1 MISRIQT
8 RQIFQRLQ
16 TEGTY
21 VRSGTLWCSMIIDQT
36 LTQPAVAY
44 ALGRQVG
51 GAVQRNLLR
60 RRLRELLKAKAHKVL
75 PGFYLI
81 GAASGATKLSF
92 NDLGTQVDSL
102 LERCAQKTT
111 KQAKK

>member
-1 MISRIQT
+1 
-8 RQIFQRLQ
+8 
-16 TEGTY
+16 
-21 VRSGTLWCSMIIDQT
+21 MIIDQT

-60 RRLRELLKAKAHKVL
+60 RRLRELLKAKTHKVL

-92 NDLGTQVDSL
+92 AELGNQVDSL
-102 LERCAQKTT
+102 LERCVHKA
-111 KQAKK
+111 AKKA

>member
-1 MISRIQT
+1 
-8 RQIFQRLQ
+8 
-16 TEGTY
+16 
-21 VRSGTLWCSMIIDQT
+21 MIIDQT
-36 LTQPAVAY
+36 PTQPAIAY

-92 NDLGTQVDSL
+92 VDLGNQVDSL
-102 LERCAQKTT
+102 LERCAQKAS
-111 KQAKK
+111 KQATK

>member
-60 RRLRELLKAKAHKVL
+60 RRLRELLKAR
-75 PGFYLI
+75 
-81 GAASGATKLSF
+81 T
-92 NDLGTQVDSL
+92 
-102 LERCAQKTT
+102 
-111 KQAKK
+111 

>member
-44 ALGRQVG
+44 ALGKQVG

-60 RRLRELLKAKAHKVL
+60 RRLRELLKARTHKVL
-75 PGFYLI
+75 PGFYLVGCFDGQNKWI
-81 GAASGATKLSF
+81 DISNNFFDNGSINQTISVWF
-92 NDLGTQVDSL
+92 FPTSD
-102 LERCAQKTT
+102 
-111 KQAKK
+111 

>member
-1 MISRIQT
+1 
-8 RQIFQRLQ
+8 
-16 TEGTY
+16 
-21 VRSGTLWCSMIIDQT
+21 MIIDQT

-60 RRLRELLKAKAHKVL
+60 RRLRELLKARTHKVL

-81 GAASGATKLSF
+81 GAASGATKLSLAE
-92 NDLGTQVDSL
+92 LGNQVDSL
-102 LERCAQKTT
+102 LERCGHKA
-111 KQAKK
+111 AKKA

>member
-1 MISRIQT
+1 
-8 RQIFQRLQ
+8 
-16 TEGTY
+16 
-21 VRSGTLWCSMIIDQT
+21 MIIDQT

-51 GAVQRNLLR
+51 GAAQRNLLR
-60 RRLRELLKAKAHKVL
+60 RRLRELLKTKAHKVL

>member
-60 RRLRELLKAKAHKVL
+60 RRLRELLKARTHKVL

-92 NDLGTQVDSL
+92 GELGHQVDSL
-102 LERCAQKTT
+102 FERCVHKAT
-111 KQAKK
+111 KKA

>member
-1 MISRIQT
+1 
-8 RQIFQRLQ
+8 
-16 TEGTY
+16 
-21 VRSGTLWCSMIIDQT
+21 MIIDQT

-60 RRLRELLKAKAHKVL
+60 RRLRELLKTKAHTVL

-92 NDLGTQVDSL
+92 VELGTQVDSL
-102 LERCAQKTT
+102 LERCTQKAS
-111 KQAKK
+111 KQAAK

>member
-1 MISRIQT
+1 
-8 RQIFQRLQ
+8 
-16 TEGTY
+16 
-21 VRSGTLWCSMIIDQT
+21 MIIDQT

-44 ALGRQVG
+44 AMGRQIG

-60 RRLRELLKAKAHKVL
+60 RRLRELLKTKAHNVL

-92 NDLGTQVDSL
+92 VELGTQVDSL
-102 LERCAQKTT
+102 LERCTQKAS
-111 KQAKK
+111 KQAAK

>member
-1 MISRIQT
+1 
-8 RQIFQRLQ
+8 
-16 TEGTY
+16 
-21 VRSGTLWCSMIIDQT
+21 MIIDQT

-44 ALGRQVG
+44 AMGRQIG

-60 RRLRELLKAKAHKVL
+60 RRLRELLKIKAHKVL

-92 NDLGTQVDSL
+92 VELGTQVDSL
-102 LERCAQKTT
+102 LERCTQKAS
-111 KQAKK
+111 KQAAK

>member
-60 RRLRELLKAKAHKVL
+60 RRLRELLKARTHKVL
-75 PGFYLI
+75 PGFYLV

-92 NDLGTQVDSL
+92 VELGNQVDLL
-102 LERCAQKTT
+102 LERCVHKA
-111 KQAKK
+111 AKKA

>member
-1 MISRIQT
+1 
-8 RQIFQRLQ
+8 
-16 TEGTY
+16 
-21 VRSGTLWCSMIIDQT
+21 MIIDQT

-60 RRLRELLKAKAHKVL
+60 RRLRELLKARTHKVL

-92 NDLGTQVDSL
+92 AELGNQVDSL
-102 LERCAQKTT
+102 LERCVHKA
-111 KQAKK
+111 AKKA

>member
-1 MISRIQT
+1 
-8 RQIFQRLQ
+8 
-16 TEGTY
+16 
-21 VRSGTLWCSMIIDQT
+21 MIIDQT
-36 LTQPAVAY
+36 LAQPAVAY

-60 RRLRELLKAKAHKVL
+60 RRLRELLKARTHKVL

-92 NDLGTQVDSL
+92 GELGNQVDSL
-102 LERCAQKTT
+102 LERCVQKA
-111 KQAKK
+111 AKKA

>member
-1 MISRIQT
+1 
-8 RQIFQRLQ
+8 
-16 TEGTY
+16 
-21 VRSGTLWCSMIIDQT
+21 MIIDQT

-60 RRLRELLKAKAHKVL
+60 RRLRELLKARTHKVL

-92 NDLGTQVDSL
+92 VELGNQVDSL
-102 LERCAQKTT
+102 LERRVHKAT
-111 KQAKK
+111 KKA